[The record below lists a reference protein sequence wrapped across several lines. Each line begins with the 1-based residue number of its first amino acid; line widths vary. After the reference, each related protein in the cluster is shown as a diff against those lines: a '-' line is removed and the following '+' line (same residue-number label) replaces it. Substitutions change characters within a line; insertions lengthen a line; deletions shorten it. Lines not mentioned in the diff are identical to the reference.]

1 MLIYSN
7 TLSSYN
13 FLYNSQHLATKS
25 KSRNLSCLFIISFSY
40 SSYLEMNLNL
50 KFNVQ
55 RKSNSLKEC
64 KEEKKEDSGVHFQIL
79 DLQYIF
85 VDRDF
90 YH

>member
-1 MLIYSN
+1 
-7 TLSSYN
+7 
-13 FLYNSQHLATKS
+13 
-25 KSRNLSCLFIISFSY
+25 
-40 SSYLEMNLNL
+40 MNLNL

-55 RKSNSLKEC
+55 RKSNSRKEC